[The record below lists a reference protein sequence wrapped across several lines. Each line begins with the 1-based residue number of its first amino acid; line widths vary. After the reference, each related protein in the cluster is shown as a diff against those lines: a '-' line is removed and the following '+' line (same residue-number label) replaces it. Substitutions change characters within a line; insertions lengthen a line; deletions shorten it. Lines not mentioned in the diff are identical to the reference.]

1 MCSSLANSRRYV
13 TFHFFF
19 FFPPLQLWV
28 NIVNGD
34 IHDSTRSDLYEYV
47 VDFLTY
53 SLDQE
58 LVWKY
63 ADWVLQKSEEV
74 CAS

>member
-1 MCSSLANSRRYV
+1 MPFLSWLKGMWPAVRFIAV
-13 TFHFFF
+13 
-19 FFPPLQLWV
+19 PLQLWV
-28 NIVNGD
+28 NIVNGA
-34 IHDSTRSDLYEYV
+34 IHDLTRADLYEYV

-53 SLDQE
+53 SSNQE